1 MKQSAKTLSFSRF
14 GLGPLK
20 ALPDWISWDR
30 AGKGRDESERE
41 TEMDDRE
48 KKWEERGRRGEEKLV
63 PKYWVGHGSF
73 VIH

>member
-1 MKQSAKTLSFSRF
+1 
-14 GLGPLK
+14 
-20 ALPDWISWDR
+20 
-30 AGKGRDESERE
+30 
-41 TEMDDRE
+41 MDDRE